1 MTDDSDA
8 VRPSGASPRRR
19 LTPEDRRAELLD
31 FGTQLF
37 GERHYDDVR
46 MDEVA
51 EQAGVSRAL
60 LYRYFPRQARV
71 LHGSHAGRVRQA
83 L

>member
-60 LYRYFPRQARV
+60 LYRYFPDKRSFYTAVMQAEI
-71 LHGSHAGRVRQA
+71 RQA

>member
-51 EQAGVSRAL
+51 EQAGV
-60 LYRYFPRQARV
+60 
-71 LHGSHAGRVRQA
+71 
-83 L
+83 